1 MKTVLIP
8 DERRKIRWFEQLWCD
23 TSVQSPDAHMH
34 MVAGSLEKTDF
45 KKKKKGLKNP
55 IAVFKITESPNGRG
69 WKEFLQVIMS
79 ILPEQT
85 EKLLRIIYQKLKV

>member
-1 MKTVLIP
+1 MKEGKLDGLSSCGVTPVSRAQMHTCIWWQVHW
-8 DERRKIRWFEQLWCD
+8 RKL
-23 TSVQSPDAHMH
+23 T
-34 MVAGSLEKTDF
+34 L

-55 IAVFKITESPNGRG
+55 VAVFKITESPNGIG

-85 EKLLRIIYQKLKV
+85 EKSLQIIYQKLKM